1 MHQYRAIFCAVKVMN
16 MTPLQFRYYPWI
28 APEFKRLATS
38 GLIQYLMKQFN
49 VTSVA
54 ELVRAFKNSS
64 DDNAISS
71 EEKSHFWYLK
81 NQGQPFRS
89 RHKIERV
96 EAISPQ
102 AHKLLDHAL
111 FELLTLGKLI
121 DRPLIQSELKHI
133 PLPYFIIQ
141 FRRRVVLPNKLKT
154 DNAWQ
159 TFRYL
164 ELLSNQ
170 SDYNSLACLL
180 YYYYQSQHIGDGLLS
195 FLENL
200 LLKSS
205 KNIEQNNNP
214 SYIQT
219 HLTESVSATFYH

>member
-1 MHQYRAIFCAVKVMN
+1 MHQYRAIFCAVKVMI

-38 GLIQYLMKQFN
+38 GLVQYVMKQFN

-54 ELVRAFKNSS
+54 ELVRALKNSG
-64 DDNAISS
+64 DANAISS
-71 EEKSHFWYLK
+71 EDKSHFWYLK
-81 NQGQPFRS
+81 NQGQPLRS
-89 RHKIERV
+89 HHKITRIG
-96 EAISPQ
+96 AIFPN

-111 FELLTLGKLI
+111 FELLTLGNLI
-121 DRPLIQSELKHI
+121 DGTSIQSELKYF
-133 PLPYFIIQ
+133 PLPYFIVQ
-141 FRRRVVLPNKLKT
+141 FKRRVVLPNKLRT

-159 TFRYL
+159 TFKYL

-195 FLENL
+195 FLEKL
-200 LLKSS
+200 LLKAS
-205 KNIEQNNNP
+205 KNVEQSNSP

>member
-1 MHQYRAIFCAVKVMN
+1 MS
-16 MTPLQFRYYPWI
+16 PLQLRYYPWV

-38 GLIQYLMKQFN
+38 GLVQYVMKQFN

-64 DDNAISS
+64 DNNAISS

-81 NQGQPFRS
+81 NQGQPIRS
-89 RHKIERV
+89 HHKIERIDAV
-96 EAISPQ
+96 FPN
-102 AHKLLDHAL
+102 AHKQLDHPL
-111 FELLTLGKLI
+111 FELLTLGNLLE
-121 DRPLIQSELKHI
+121 RPTIQIELKRI
-133 PLPYFIIQ
+133 PWPYFLAQ
-141 FRRRVVLPNKLKT
+141 FRLRVMFADKLT
-154 DNAWQ
+154 TSNAWQ
-159 TFRYL
+159 TFKYL
-164 ELLSNQ
+164 ERLSNR